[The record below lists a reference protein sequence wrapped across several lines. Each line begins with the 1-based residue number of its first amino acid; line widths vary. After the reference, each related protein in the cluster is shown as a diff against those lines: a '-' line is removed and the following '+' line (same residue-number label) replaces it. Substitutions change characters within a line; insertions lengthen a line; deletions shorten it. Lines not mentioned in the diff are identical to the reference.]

1 MNVGRNKKE
10 IYEEENRDFIS
21 HVFVDGREQGKH
33 SFFTAEYYPI
43 FRVCKEEN
51 WEFILNVSFRYSWTE
66 EKKSTA
72 EHYPNYLEYAKKK
85 DFVSN
90 VSFREI
96 EERKQENEK
105 VESVLRS
112 IFDAEKEENRDFIQ
126 NVSFRA
132 TILQRKKADEKR
144 RSTRSSLLN
153 IRHLCKEEN
162 RGYYLECFVQRCSW
176 NGTEGRKREGRA
188 MRKEKP
194 IYLV

>member
-85 DFVSN
+85 NFVSN
-90 VSFREI
+90 VSFRGI
-96 EERKQENEK
+96 EERKREK
-105 VESVLRS
+105 RTKKWKAFFARYLMQR
-112 IFDAEKEENRDFIQ
+112 
-126 NVSFRA
+126 
-132 TILQRKKADEKR
+132 RKKIEILSRMFRFVR
-144 RSTRSSLLN
+144 RFYN
-153 IRHLCKEEN
+153 E
-162 RGYYLECFVQRCSW
+162 
-176 NGTEGRKREGRA
+176 RKRTKKGEA
-188 MRKEKP
+188 
-194 IYLV
+194 LVLHC

>member
-1 MNVGRNKKE
+1 MLS
-10 IYEEENRDFIS
+10 I
-21 HVFVDGREQGKH
+21 FVDGREKGKH
-33 SFFTAEYYPI
+33 SFSTAEYYPI

-51 WEFILNVSFRYSWTE
+51 WDFILNISFRYSWTE
-66 EKKSTA
+66 EKKST
-72 EHYPNYLEYAKKK
+72 EHYPNYLKYAKKK
-85 DFVSN
+85 NFVSY
-90 VSFREI
+90 VSWNWRKKT
-96 EERKQENEK
+96 EEENEK

-162 RGYYLECFVQRCSW
+162 RGFYLECFVQRCSW

>member
-21 HVFVDGREQGKH
+21 HVFVDGREKH
-33 SFFTAEYYPI
+33 SFSIAEYYPI

-66 EKKSTA
+66 EKESTA

-85 DFVSN
+85 NFVSN
-90 VSFREI
+90 VSFRGI
-96 EERKQENEK
+96 EERKRNEK

-162 RGYYLECFVQRCSW
+162 RGF
-176 NGTEGRKREGRA
+176 
-188 MRKEKP
+188 
-194 IYLV
+194 